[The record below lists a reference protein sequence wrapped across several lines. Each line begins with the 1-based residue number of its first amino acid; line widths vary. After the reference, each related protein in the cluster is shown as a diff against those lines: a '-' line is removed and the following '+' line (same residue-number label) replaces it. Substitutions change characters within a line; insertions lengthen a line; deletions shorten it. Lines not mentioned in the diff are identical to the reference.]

1 MVRPSGA
8 TRAHSPRVRRIRLT
22 ATARPFV
29 KWAGGK
35 TQMLDALVARSP
47 LRPAA
52 YFEPFLGGGALFF
65 ALLGDPQRAPRR
77 AVLNDLNGEL
87 MIAFAVVRD
96 ELEPLVERLRGLERR
111 YLRAENARRAELFY
125 SVRAETPEQP
135 VEVAARLIFL
145 NKTCYN
151 GLYRVNRKGRFN
163 VPHGRY
169 RRPRILDC
177 ETLLAASRALR
188 DVELTGVDFEQ
199 ACEGARAGDFVY
211 FDPPFQPISATS
223 SFTAY
228 TAADFGRDDQLRLKW
243 CADGLRERGVR
254 VMISNSAH
262 QWIVGMYA
270 GSHYRLEELPARRVI
285 NSRGDR
291 RGGSEELVVTGYDP
305 ADVEPAQSTK

>member
-1 MVRPSGA
+1 M
-8 TRAHSPRVRRIRLT
+8 T
-22 ATARPFV
+22 ATARPFL

-65 ALLGDPQRAPRR
+65 ALLDDAQRAPRR
-77 AVLNDLNGEL
+77 AVLSDLNGEL
-87 MIAFAVVRD
+87 ITAFTVVRD
-96 ELEPLVERLRGLERR
+96 ELEPLIERLRALEQR
-111 YLRAENARRAELFY
+111 YLPAEDAARAELFY
-125 SVRAETPEQP
+125 AVRAETPERP
-135 VEVAARLIFL
+135 VEVAARMIFL

-169 RRPRILDC
+169 RKPRILDC
-177 ETLLAASRALR
+177 ETLLAASRALH
-188 DVELTGVDFEQ
+188 DVELSGVDFER
-199 ACEGARAGDFVY
+199 ACEGAQAGDFVY
-211 FDPPFQPISATS
+211 FDPPFQPVSATAA
-223 SFTAY
+223 FTAY

-243 CADGLRERGVR
+243 CADRLRERGVQ
-254 VMISNSAH
+254 VMISNSPH
-262 QWIVGMYA
+262 DFVQGMYR
-270 GSHYRLEELPARRVI
+270 GGRYHVEVLPARRVI

-305 ADVEPAQSTK
+305 SGAEPAQSANPQSTESPQSTK